1 MNMSKEGM
9 INIGLSE
16 EQFQVI
22 DDCVTKAHEIL
33 TLLQVKATD
42 NDGVVDGL
50 DIDIIFDYIDKANQ
64 LLKLR

>member
-1 MNMSKEGM
+1 MSKEGM
-9 INIGLSE
+9 IDIGLSE

-22 DDCVTKAHEIL
+22 DDCVTKVHEIL

>member
-1 MNMSKEGM
+1 MSKEGM